1 MTRTTIASPTQRW
14 SASSGSAAQTAIP
27 STTARTAIL
36 MISPAGELVPSAA
49 MPNRGGFFSGGVSVA
64 FSRTSDFATS
74 TSYTVEGEFMGTRRS
89 LERSLDSL
97 ACG

>member
-14 SASSGSAAQTAIP
+14 SASSGSAAQTAIA

-49 MPNRGGFFSGGVSVA
+49 RPNLGGFFSGGVSVA
-64 FSRTSDFATS
+64 
-74 TSYTVEGEFMGTRRS
+74 
-89 LERSLDSL
+89 SL
-97 ACG
+97 ADLGLRHVDLLQRWRESS